1 MAIKIKSPTG
11 AGLVGASGN
20 SIFRQEVEIV
30 ADAESDITALEE
42 IVDDGDFAVIPTPGS
57 IAYTADAKA
66 VYMLSPSGVWTKVG
80 GA

>member
-1 MAIKIKSPTG
+1 MIKIKSPSG
-11 AGLVGASGN
+11 SGLVGPSGN
-20 SIFRQEVEIV
+20 SVFRQEVEII

-42 IVDDGDFAVIPTPGS
+42 IVDDGDITVIPTPGS

-66 VYMLSPSGVWTKVG
+66 LYMLSPSGVWTKVG

>member
-11 AGLVGASGN
+11 AGLVGASGH
-20 SIFRQEVEIV
+20 SVFRQDVEIV
-30 ADAESDITALEE
+30 ADAESDITALGE
-42 IVDDGDFAVIPTPGS
+42 IVDDGDFTVIPTPGS

-66 VYMLSPSGVWTKVG
+66 VYMLSPSGAWTKVG